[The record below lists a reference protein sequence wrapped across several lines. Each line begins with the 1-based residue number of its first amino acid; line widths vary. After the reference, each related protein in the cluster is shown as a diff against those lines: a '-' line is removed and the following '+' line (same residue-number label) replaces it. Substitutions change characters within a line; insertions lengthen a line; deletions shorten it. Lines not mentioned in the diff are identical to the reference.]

1 MVFSKFSVTQL
12 ASLSSSRSLL
22 SPEKETPHPLRRP
35 SPLPFLPPLVTAYLL
50 SVSME
55 NHFCFSFFP
64 LFFSWQLGQASF
76 IKLSKSKVNKQ
87 NQTKIKLQNRLS
99 QSAACTFLTRATYS
113 GPSQSVECSSGLLF
127 ELGGNQTSSLH
138 WTRRNKVETRTAA
151 PCNQGEPGNG
161 AIAGERGKPHFGDI
175 FKAESNP
182 SQNHIPFVSPF
193 FQKLGYNWYIT
204 CQFQLYQITTVYLY
218 VATWLPP

>member
-12 ASLSSSRSLL
+12 ASLSNSRSLL

-55 NHFCFSFFP
+55 NHFCFSFS
-64 LFFSWQLGQASF
+64 LSFFSWQLGHASF
-76 IKLSKSKVNKQ
+76 IKLSKSNLGKVNKQ

-99 QSAACTFLTRATYS
+99 QSAACTFLTPANCS

-127 ELGGNQTSSLH
+127 ELGGNRTSSLR
-138 WTRRNKVETRTAA
+138 WTGRNCCPLQPR
-151 PCNQGEPGNG
+151 G
-161 AIAGERGKPHFGDI
+161 ACERSHRWRKRKTSLWWH
-175 FKAESNP
+175 
-182 SQNHIPFVSPF
+182 
-193 FQKLGYNWYIT
+193 L
-204 CQFQLYQITTVYLY
+204 
-218 VATWLPP
+218 